1 MNVKKINTIMLGLFE
16 SLGVIGF
23 VCGRQKKQRRE
34 EMSHETLS
42 EKEKEFCRAYAK
54 GMAVTEA
61 AKAAGY
67 ANGSYGKQLLQKE
80 KIRTFLAEMEKKAA
94 GVPSEQKKEE
104 GKIAPGDEILAFLTE
119 TMRGGEETD
128 IKTRMRAAELLGRR
142 NGAFAKEEAENSRVI
157 IIDDI
162 GREEG

>member
-1 MNVKKINTIMLGLFE
+1 
-16 SLGVIGF
+16 
-23 VCGRQKKQRRE
+23 
-34 EMSHETLS
+34 MSHETLS
-42 EKEKEFCRAYAK
+42 EKEKDFCRAYAG
-54 GMAVTEA
+54 GMTAQEA

-67 ANGSYGKQLLQKE
+67 AKSSYGKQLVEKE
-80 KIRTFLAEMEKKAA
+80 KIRTFLAAIDKKAA
-94 GVPSEQKKEE
+94 EVPSEQKKRE

-119 TMRGGEETD
+119 TMRGSEETD

-142 NGAFAKEEAENSRVI
+142 NGAFAKEETENSRVI

>member
-1 MNVKKINTIMLGLFE
+1 MIF
-16 SLGVIGF
+16 F
-23 VCGRQKKQRRE
+23 CQKKQ
-34 EMSHETLS
+34 
-42 EKEKEFCRAYAK
+42 
-54 GMAVTEA
+54 
-61 AKAAGY
+61 
-67 ANGSYGKQLLQKE
+67 
-80 KIRTFLAEMEKKAA
+80 
-94 GVPSEQKKEE
+94 E

-142 NGAFAKEEAENSRVI
+142 NGAFAKDETENSRVI

>member
-1 MNVKKINTIMLGLFE
+1 
-16 SLGVIGF
+16 
-23 VCGRQKKQRRE
+23 
-34 EMSHETLS
+34 MSHETLS
-42 EKEKEFCRAYAK
+42 EKEKNFCRAYAE
-54 GMAVTEA
+54 GMTAQEA

-67 ANGSYGKQLLQKE
+67 ANGSYGKQLLAKE
-80 KIRTFLAEMEKKAA
+80 KIRTFLAEMEREEADI
-94 GVPSEQKKEE
+94 PSGQKKQE

-119 TMRGGEETD
+119 TMRGSEETD

-142 NGAFAKEEAENSRVI
+142 NGAFAKEEAENNRVI

>member
-1 MNVKKINTIMLGLFE
+1 
-16 SLGVIGF
+16 
-23 VCGRQKKQRRE
+23 
-34 EMSHETLS
+34 MSHEKMT
-42 EKEKEFCRAYAK
+42 EKEMLFCERYAK
-54 GMAVTEA
+54 GMTAQEA

-67 ANGSYGKQLLQKE
+67 AKSSYGKQLVEKE
-80 KIRTFLAEMEKKAA
+80 KIRAFLAEIDKKAA
-94 GVPSEQKKEE
+94 EVPSEQKKRE

-119 TMRGGEETD
+119 TMRGSEETD

-142 NGAFAKEEAENSRVI
+142 NGAFAKEETENSRVI

>member
-1 MNVKKINTIMLGLFE
+1 MA
-16 SLGVIGF
+16 
-23 VCGRQKKQRRE
+23 
-34 EMSHETLS
+34 HETLS
-42 EKEKEFCRAYAK
+42 EKEKDFCRAYAN
-54 GMAVTEA
+54 GMTAAEA

-67 ANGSYGKQLLQKE
+67 AKGSYGKQLLEKE
-80 KIRTFLAEMEKKAA
+80 KIRVFLAESEREVKGETPDEKRR
-94 GVPSEQKKEE
+94 E

-119 TMRGGEETD
+119 TMRGSEETD

-142 NGAFAKEEAENSRVI
+142 NGAFAKEETENSQVI

>member
-1 MNVKKINTIMLGLFE
+1 MQGI
-16 SLGVIGF
+16 
-23 VCGRQKKQRRE
+23 
-34 EMSHETLS
+34 
-42 EKEKEFCRAYAK
+42 CRGHDAA
-54 GMAVTEA
+54 EA

-67 ANGSYGKQLLQKE
+67 ASGSYGKQLLQKE
-80 KIRTFLAEMEKKAA
+80 KIRAFLAEMEKE
-94 GVPSEQKKEE
+94 VIPSSQKKQE

-119 TMRGGEETD
+119 TMRGSEETD

-142 NGAFAKEEAENSRVI
+142 NGAFAKEETENSRVI

>member
-1 MNVKKINTIMLGLFE
+1 
-16 SLGVIGF
+16 
-23 VCGRQKKQRRE
+23 
-34 EMSHETLS
+34 MSHETLS

-54 GMAVTEA
+54 GMTAQEA

-67 ANGSYGKQLLQKE
+67 ANGSYGKQLLEKE
-80 KIRTFLAEMEKKAA
+80 KIRAFLTDMRKEAA
-94 GVPSEQKKEE
+94 GVSSSQKQPE

-119 TMRGGEETD
+119 TMRGSEETD

-142 NGAFAKEEAENSRVI
+142 NGAFAKDETENSRVI

>member
-1 MNVKKINTIMLGLFE
+1 MEVTENSCCRKRKFGLFWQKWKRK
-16 SLGVIGF
+16 
-23 VCGRQKKQRRE
+23 RQE
-34 EMSHETLS
+34 
-42 EKEKEFCRAYAK
+42 Y
-54 GMAVTEA
+54 
-61 AKAAGY
+61 
-67 ANGSYGKQLLQKE
+67 LLNK
-80 KIRTFLAEMEKKAA
+80 
-94 GVPSEQKKEE
+94 KKEE

>member
-1 MNVKKINTIMLGLFE
+1 
-16 SLGVIGF
+16 
-23 VCGRQKKQRRE
+23 
-34 EMSHETLS
+34 MSHETLS

-54 GMAVTEA
+54 GMAETEA

-67 ANGSYGKQLLQKE
+67 VSGSYGKQLLQKE

-94 GVPSEQKKEE
+94 GVPSEQKKEV
-104 GKIAPGDEILAFLTE
+104 GKNAPGDEILAFQTE
-119 TMRGGEETD
+119 TILGGEETD
-128 IKTRMRAAELLGRR
+128 NKPRMRASELLGRR
-142 NGAFAKEEAENSRVI
+142 NGAFAKDETENSRVI

>member
-1 MNVKKINTIMLGLFE
+1 
-16 SLGVIGF
+16 
-23 VCGRQKKQRRE
+23 
-34 EMSHETLS
+34 MSHETLS
-42 EKEKEFCRAYAK
+42 EKEKDFCRAYAG
-54 GMAVTEA
+54 GMTAAEA

-67 ANGSYGKQLLQKE
+67 ASGSYGKQLLQKE
-80 KIRTFLAEMEKKAA
+80 KIRAFLEEMEKE
-94 GVPSEQKKEE
+94 VIPFSQKKQE

-119 TMRGGEETD
+119 TMRGSEETD

-142 NGAFAKEEAENSRVI
+142 NGAFAKEETENSRVI